1 MTATKTAYRAD
12 VFVTLKR
19 LVNDPE
25 GIEILHGLHNLGYEG
40 VERVRSGKYLQVWLE
55 AASENEARELAE
67 EMCERLLSNTV
78 IEDYRVD
85 ISQNK
90 PSHQTSN

>member
-1 MTATKTAYRAD
+1 MKTAYRAD

-25 GIEILHGLHNLGYEG
+25 GIEILHGLHNLGYDG
-40 VERVRSGKYLQVWLE
+40 VERVRSGKFIQVWLE
-55 AASENEARELAE
+55 AASETEAQQAAE

-85 ISQNK
+85 ISQEMPK
-90 PSHQTSN
+90 P

>member
-12 VFVTLKR
+12 VFVTLKV

-25 GIEILHGLHNLGYEG
+25 GLEILHGLHNLGYDG
-40 VERVRSGKYLQVWLE
+40 VGEVRSGKYIQLWLDSDSE
-55 AASENEARELAE
+55 AAAKAEVE

-85 ISQNK
+85 ISQLQPEK
-90 PSHQTSN
+90 

>member
-1 MTATKTAYRAD
+1 MTAQQATYHAE

-25 GIEILHGLHNLGYEG
+25 GIEICNGLHNLGYEG
-40 VERVRSGKYLQVWLE
+40 VEEVRSGKYLQLRL
-55 AASENEARELAE
+55 AAPSVEEARRQVE

-78 IEDYRVD
+78 IEEYRVD
-85 ISQNK
+85 ISQLQK
-90 PSHQTSN
+90 STS